1 MQALIG
7 WLKGGASSVFVNAT
21 MAHNPTPRLRA
32 CLRLEAE
39 SHDISRMRLLF
50 SAFEQLYVHILEL
63 EHSKHV
69 PPYLAD
75 QQLPATIVETCN
87 QMDKMELKRLSEH
100 LSFRLQFSV
109 TVIRL
114 ASDHVVMRF
123 GKPL

>member
-1 MQALIG
+1 
-7 WLKGGASSVFVNAT
+7 
-21 MAHNPTPRLRA
+21 MAYNPTPRLRA

-39 SHDISRMRLLF
+39 SHDISRMRVLF
-50 SAFEQLYVHILEL
+50 RAFEQLYMHILEM

-69 PPYLAD
+69 PPYLSD
-75 QQLPATIVETCN
+75 QQLPAAIAETCN

-109 TVIRL
+109 YIIKLVGDNI
-114 ASDHVVMRF
+114 VMRF